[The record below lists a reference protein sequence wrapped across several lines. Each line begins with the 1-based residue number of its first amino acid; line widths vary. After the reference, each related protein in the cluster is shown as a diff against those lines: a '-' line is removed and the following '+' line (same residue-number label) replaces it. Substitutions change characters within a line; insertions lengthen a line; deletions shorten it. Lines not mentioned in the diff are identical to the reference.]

1 MGASPVL
8 TGVRAPRP
16 SSSVARADGLIPL
29 CEESGAGGEPDGMA
43 WGIRSAFGTKIRL
56 LLLYYDFFLIPEE
69 NTLSFRGE
77 IWSGWGKNSTG
88 STGWLSRL
96 HYARSLLHQEHLRYK
111 ASSVPP
117 ALQRPALHC

>member
-56 LLLYYDFFLIPEE
+56 LLLYYDFFL
-69 NTLSFRGE
+69 NTRRKYTF
-77 IWSGWGKNSTG
+77 I
-88 STGWLSRL
+88 
-96 HYARSLLHQEHLRYK
+96 
-111 ASSVPP
+111 
-117 ALQRPALHC
+117 QRRDLE